1 MAGNTLL
8 KRVFSLTSYDE
19 LSFFHYQMPNTS
31 ASPIAPAA
39 TPSTGY
45 MNHLFEEPEERFG
58 DDRRVTCVRQ
68 DPLLRA
74 GTAAR
79 DAFDRNNLMMFEVRF
94 KIYTDQE
101 VDINT
106 PNQST
111 PKVGAGKKA
120 VKSSKLNLID
130 SKALNSGYL
139 EMQICPYGKSVIE
152 FKELVA
158 GECEKF
164 EPGMKNI
171 ILNSPF
177 SSELKWK
184 TTMGQTKS
192 LLTDYNQWHTL
203 VETLDKSIKKKCIL
217 LIENENVQ
225 VKAKEGDK
233 AKFGHWQA
241 SATKKLIATTN
252 GGGSQDRE
260 SEESIKERELAT
272 IANKIFSQ
280 YAIEKSS
287 GGPGK
292 VLTAPWDPTFFY
304 RLTYAAAWIWANGVV
319 AKIATNDIPP
329 NTSEFRYEIK
339 KSRWIHPDMGVD
351 HRVDLRLQG
360 KPRGSH
366 GNRVPQVVAGGSS
379 IGKKRE
385 GSGSGEM
392 NDIKPD
398 IKKIKVEPQAKNT
411 IQNPIYISSEY
422 ESDWNTESVS
432 SSHSIEI
439 ENPSA
444 SHSVEL
450 ELFLADCEIAMD
462 DEKTRTVL
470 KEAGIKSWTDLIP
483 SLQLTEATLTKK
495 GLERQIANRLLTEA
509 QARFS
514 KCKFLDDVFTITS

>member
-8 KRVFSLTSYDE
+8 KRVFPLTSYDE
-19 LSFFHYQMPNTS
+19 LLSFHYQMSNTS

-58 DDRRVTCVRQ
+58 DDRRVTCLRQ

-79 DAFDRNNLMMFEVRF
+79 DAFDRNNLMTFEVRF

-139 EMQICPYGKSVIE
+139 EMQIYPYGKSVIE

-184 TTMGQTKS
+184 TTMGRTKS

-217 LIENENVQ
+217 SIENENVQ

-233 AKFGHWQA
+233 AK
-241 SATKKLIATTN
+241 
-252 GGGSQDRE
+252 

-319 AKIATNDIPP
+319 ANIATNDIPP

-351 HRVDLRLQG
+351 HRVNLRLQG

-379 IGKKRE
+379 ASLSLDTDIKPDLAKIGEKRE
-385 GSGSGEM
+385 GSGSGEV

-398 IKKIKVEPQAKNT
+398 IKKIKVEPQPKNT

-422 ESDWNTESVS
+422 ESDWDTES
-432 SSHSIEI
+432 
-439 ENPSA
+439 
-444 SHSVEL
+444 L

-462 DEKTRTVL
+462 DKKTRTVL

-483 SLQLTEATLTKK
+483 SLQLTEATLTEK